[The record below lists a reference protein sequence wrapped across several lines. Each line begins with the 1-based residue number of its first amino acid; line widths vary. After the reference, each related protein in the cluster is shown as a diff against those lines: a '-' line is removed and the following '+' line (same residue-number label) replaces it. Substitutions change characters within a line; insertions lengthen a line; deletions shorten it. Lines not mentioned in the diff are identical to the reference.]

1 MDDDEDGGISGAR
14 DLEVAQVAFE
24 LNVAQGEEELGV
36 IVVED
41 LARNAGSVDTAED
54 LDVGTTVGC
63 RKVAGESTIEG
74 DGEQTLKKGGWNVVA
89 LEFYFVFVATLDSGC
104 ENGVDGEQ
112 EEVMVTS
119 GGIRGCCVR
128 RRRSHFNSAEASG
141 HSLEAV
147 IGEEL
152 ELQEEKEAEERAA
165 GRDVLFVDKD
175 EGLAVDEHLCEF
187 FV

>member
-1 MDDDEDGGISGAR
+1 M
-14 DLEVAQVAFE
+14 
-24 LNVAQGEEELGV
+24 
-36 IVVED
+36 
-41 LARNAGSVDTAED
+41 
-54 LDVGTTVGC
+54 
-63 RKVAGESTIEG
+63 
-74 DGEQTLKKGGWNVVA
+74 
-89 LEFYFVFVATLDSGC
+89 EFYFVFVATLDSGC
-104 ENGVDGEQ
+104 EDGVDGEQ

-128 RRRSHFNSAEASG
+128 RRRSYFHGAEASG

-152 ELQEEKEAEERAA
+152 ELQEEEEAEERAA

-175 EGLAVDEHLCEF
+175 DEHLCEF